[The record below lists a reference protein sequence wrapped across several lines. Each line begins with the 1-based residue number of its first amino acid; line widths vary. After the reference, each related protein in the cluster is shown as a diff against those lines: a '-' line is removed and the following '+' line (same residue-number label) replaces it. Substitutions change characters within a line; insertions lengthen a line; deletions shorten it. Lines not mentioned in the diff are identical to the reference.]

1 MREEFKY
8 LVPNDKM
15 EMLRALILPYVI
27 RDDHIA
33 IHLDS
38 DYTVRSI
45 YYDTWDLNEYDIKL
59 AGVHSRKKLR
69 IRGYNHHPYNNT
81 VYIEIKYKRNM
92 AIRKSRAPIQYSLID
107 QFLAGMNFS
116 DIVIQRNDF
125 PGAMEN
131 AINFLYYLKRKCMLP
146 VVLVIYEREAYLFKF
161 DHSTRVTF
169 DKQLRCIAYPKTNS
183 FFSDIG
189 SVPVYHNNFIL
200 EVKSNSGFPVWMI
213 DVISK
218 LGVKREALS
227 KYTLSIDTQK
237 NQINNFNKKQV
248 IAFSQSLSSFYNNS
262 DYRIKY

>member
-8 LVPNDKM
+8 LVPNNKM
-15 EMLRALILPYVI
+15 DMLRALISPYVI

-33 IHLDS
+33 IHRDS

-59 AGVHSRKKLR
+59 AGIHTRKKLR
-69 IRGYNHHPYNNT
+69 IRGYNHHPYDNT
-81 VYIEIKYKRNM
+81 VFLEIKHKRNM
-92 AIRKSRAPIQYSLID
+92 AIRKSRAPIQYGLID
-107 QFLAGMNFS
+107 KFLAGVNIS

-125 PGAMEN
+125 PASMEY
-131 AINFLYYLKRKCMLP
+131 AINFLFYLKRKSMLP

-169 DKQLRCIAYPKTNS
+169 DKQLRCISYPQTQS
-183 FFSDIG
+183 FFSDSE

-213 DVISK
+213 DIISK
-218 LGVKREALS
+218 LNVKREALS
-227 KYTLSIDTQK
+227 KYTLSIDAQK
-237 NQINNFNKKQV
+237 NKLINYNKEQV
-248 IAFSQSLSSFYNNS
+248 IAFSQPLSSYYNNS
-262 DYRIKY
+262 NYRIT

>member
-15 EMLRALILPYVI
+15 DMLRALISPYVI

-33 IHLDS
+33 IHRDS

-59 AGVHSRKKLR
+59 AGLHTRKKLR
-69 IRGYNHHPYNNT
+69 VRGYNHHPFDNT
-81 VYIEIKYKRNM
+81 VYLEIKHKRNM
-92 AIRKSRAPIQYSLID
+92 AVRKSRAPIKYGLID
-107 QFLAGMNFS
+107 QFLAGVNIS

-125 PGAMEN
+125 PAALEN

-169 DKQLRCIAYPKTNS
+169 DKQLRCISYPRTNS
-183 FFSDIG
+183 FFSDTG
-189 SVPVYHNNFIL
+189 SVQVYHNNFIL

-218 LGVKREALS
+218 LNVKREALS
-227 KYTLSIDTQK
+227 KYTLSIDAQK
-237 NQINNFNKKQV
+237 NQLNNYNQEQV
-248 IAFSQSLSSFYNNS
+248 IAFAQPLSSYNNNMN
-262 DYRIKY
+262 YRIP